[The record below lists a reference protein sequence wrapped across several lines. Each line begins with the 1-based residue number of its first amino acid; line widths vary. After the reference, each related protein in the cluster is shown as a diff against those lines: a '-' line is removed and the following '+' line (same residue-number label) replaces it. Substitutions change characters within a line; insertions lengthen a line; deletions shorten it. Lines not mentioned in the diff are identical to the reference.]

1 MDDLWK
7 SSSEEKGEDRP
18 AEYLN
23 FDESAEISCSKD
35 ESTCTLHLTKEKTK
49 MIKQYIIKSWLMAP

>member
-23 FDESAEISCSKD
+23 FDESAEISCGVLRSAKM
-35 ESTCTLHLTKEKTK
+35 SLHVHCILRKKK
-49 MIKQYIIKSWLMAP
+49 PK